1 MADETAYA
9 SIPWTLPEI
18 EHGYGDRVHLL
29 ADPVALTLL
38 AQLGNGHCT
47 QPAFNRILERLY
59 ERLFAAAANALLP
72 RKPVRVPTRM
82 EASEPGAAYVGE
94 AIDRNAKVVLVG
106 VARAGTLPAYQ
117 GAAFFNEL
125 LDPAGVRIDHVTMER
140 RTDADGKVVGV
151 DHSGSKF
158 GGGVDQALVVVPD
171 PMGATGGSMSDA
183 VDLIGVLPGRA
194 RAIATLHLIITP
206 EFIARMQRDHPGVH
220 VFALRLDRGLSTPEA
235 LASTPGTTEG
245 ERGCNDIH
253 YIVPGAGGLG
263 ELINNSFV

>member
-1 MADETAYA
+1 MSDETAYGQ
-9 SIPWTLPEI
+9 IPWTLPEI

-38 AQLGNGHCT
+38 AQLGNGSCQ

-59 ERLFAAAANALLP
+59 EQLFLAAANALLP
-72 RKPVRVPTRM
+72 RKAVRVPTRM
-82 EASEPGAAYVGE
+82 AATHSSAAYVGE
-94 AIDRNAKVVLVG
+94 AIDRNSKVVLVG

-117 GAAFFNEL
+117 GAALFNEL

-140 RTDADGKVVGV
+140 RCDADGAVVGV

-158 GGGVDQALVVVPD
+158 GGGVDGALVLVPD

-183 VDLIGVLPGRA
+183 VDLIGVLPGRP
-194 RAIATLHLIITP
+194 RAIATLHLIVTP
-206 EFIARMQRDHPGVH
+206 EFLARMKADHPDTH

-235 LASTPGTTEG
+235 LAATPGTTDG
-245 ERGCNDIH
+245 ERGCNEIH